1 MHHEQYGD
9 GGYPRALKGEEILLG
24 ARIFAV
30 ADALDAITSDRP
42 YRRASSF
49 QTARETIGRLSGSQF
64 DPQVVDVFLNF
75 PEDIWPTIAR
85 TQRQIPALSPELRG
99 SATIRRLSLGLIP

>member
-1 MHHEQYGD
+1 
-9 GGYPRALKGEEILLG
+9 
-24 ARIFAV
+24 
-30 ADALDAITSDRP
+30 
-42 YRRASSF
+42 
-49 QTARETIGRLSGSQF
+49 
-64 DPQVVDVFLNF
+64 VDVFLNF